1 MSEIDDAIAK
11 KLERLTELVGTDKAQ
26 KIVNQDIKRKE
37 NEGNLVA
44 GAKIGFRNLGLGAE
58 QFIRG
63 LVPGVSEREKNLQN
77 IINENAI
84 KDKQVLS
91 TGYGM
96 AGNIG
101 ATVLPALATLPVP
114 GLNTATG
121 LTATGALLG
130 AVQPT
135 TSQDETLGTEDQ
147 SRLINTGL
155 GAGGGFVGKIGG
167 DKIAK
172 VLQNRIATSGT
183 RLNKLKLQ
191 NQVRDESIKKAQDV
205 GFVFPPSQINKGS
218 TTQKIIESAG
228 GKIQTSQSMSLK
240 NQIKTNELVKKAL
253 GIADDQPL
261 TDDAINIVRNNAS
274 KVYDDISKLGTM
286 KKDDIFTKNIT
297 DSITDYKKIINQL
310 PDRKIS
316 KLDSLIKNLEEMDNI
331 DSSNIIV
338 LVKALQKENKALW
351 KAGDDVAK
359 QMQAKVQ
366 SSLADDLLNLIGR
379 NIDSMEGVDKS
390 IIETFKNNRVILAKA
405 NAVQN
410 AFNSETGDVAAGLL
424 SKNKY
429 LTDEL
434 KIIADA
440 YNISPKSFQVVNQ
453 SMAVSFADFGLG
465 AGASV
470 ITGSPAGFGI
480 SLARPLIRRGMESGV
495 YQNIVRPNYKTG
507 NILNKLGLLANKT
520 TPAVSI
526 GAGATEQNNSLRGLL
541 E

>member
-11 KLERLTELVGTDKAQ
+11 KLERLTNLVGTDKAQ
-26 KIVNQDIKRKE
+26 EIVNNDIKRKE

-44 GAKIGFRNLGLGAE
+44 GAKIGFRNLGLGTE

-91 TGYGM
+91 TGYGT

-101 ATVLPALATLPVP
+101 ATILPALATLPVP

-121 LTATGALLG
+121 LAATGALLG
-130 AVQPT
+130 ASQPT

-167 DKIAK
+167 DKLAK
-172 VLQNRIATSGT
+172 VLSNKIANSGGK
-183 RLNKLKLQ
+183 LNKLKLQ

-205 GFVFPPSQINKGS
+205 GFIFPPSQVNKGS
-218 TTQKIIESAG
+218 TTQKIMESAG
-228 GKIQTSQSMSLK
+228 GKIQTAQSASLK
-240 NQIKTNELVKKAL
+240 NQITTNELVKKAL

-261 TDDAINIVRNNAS
+261 TDDAINIIRNNAS

-286 KKDDIFTKNIT
+286 RKDDIFTKNIT
-297 DSITDYKKIINQL
+297 DSIADYKKVINQL
-310 PDRKIS
+310 PDRKIP
-316 KLDSLIKNLEEMDNI
+316 KLDSLIKNLEEMENLDA
-331 DSSNIIV
+331 SNIIV
-338 LVKALQKENKALW
+338 LVKAIQKVNKALW

-359 QMQAKVQ
+359 LTQAKVQ
-366 SSLADDLLNLIGR
+366 SSLADDLLDLIGR
-379 NIDSMEGVDKS
+379 NIDNIDGVDKS
-390 IIETFKNNRVILAKA
+390 IIETFKTNRVILAKA

-410 AFNSETGDVAAGLL
+410 AFKSETGDVAAGLL
-424 SKNKY
+424 AKNKY

-434 KIIADA
+434 KTIADA
-440 YNISPKSFQVVNQ
+440 YNISPKSFQVINN
-453 SMAVSFADFGLG
+453 SKGVSYADFGLG
-465 AGASV
+465 LVVSAAA
-470 ITGSPAGFGI
+470 GSPIGMATT
-480 SLARPLIRRGMESGV
+480 LARPFIRKGFETPF
-495 YQNIVRPNYKTG
+495 YQRAIRPNYNTS
-507 NILNKLGLLANKT
+507 NISARLGLLANKT
-520 TPAVSI
+520 TPAV
-526 GAGATEQNNSLRGLL
+526 GVGVGATEQNNGLRGLL
-541 E
+541 K